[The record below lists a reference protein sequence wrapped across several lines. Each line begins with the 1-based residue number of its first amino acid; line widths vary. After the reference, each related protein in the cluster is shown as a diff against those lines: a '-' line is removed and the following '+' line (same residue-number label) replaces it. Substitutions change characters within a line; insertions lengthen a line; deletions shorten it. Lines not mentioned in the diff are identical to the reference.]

1 MKHHED
7 PRIDQIVDVLQKKK
21 GLDILLMDLRG
32 ISDVADYFLLC
43 TGTTEQH
50 VKALADD
57 VAQTRKESGDAPWHV
72 EGYTAQRWILVDFVD
87 IVVHVFRQE
96 ARDFYSLER
105 LWGDAECS
113 KFADTWTAPEEQQ
126 QQRPPFEFSRP

>member
-7 PRIDQIVDVLQKKK
+7 PRIDQIVEALQKKK

-32 ISDVADYFLLC
+32 ISDVADYFVLC
-43 TGTTEQH
+43 TGTSEQH
-50 VKALADD
+50 VRALSDD
-57 VAQTRKESGDAPWHV
+57 VVQTRKESGDAPWHV
-72 EGYTAQRWILVDFVD
+72 EGYTTQRWILVDFVD

-96 ARDFYSLER
+96 AREFYSLER

-113 KFADTWTAPEEQQ
+113 TFADTWATPDEEEQ
-126 QQRPPFEFSRP
+126 RSPFEFSQP